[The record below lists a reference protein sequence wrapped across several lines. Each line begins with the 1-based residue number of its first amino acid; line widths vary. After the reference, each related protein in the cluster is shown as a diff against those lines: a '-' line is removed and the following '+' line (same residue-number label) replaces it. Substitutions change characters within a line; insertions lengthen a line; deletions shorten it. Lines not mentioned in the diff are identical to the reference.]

1 MTFVFIN
8 GFFQKKIVSCFL
20 QNVFFR
26 SEHHPE
32 GRHVTLDHYDVVL
45 NDGEWHNVHLM
56 IGATNMSLTVDK
68 ITVSTTVTRPI
79 RTGEKIF

>member
-1 MTFVFIN
+1 M
-8 GFFQKKIVSCFL
+8 S
-20 QNVFFR
+20 
-26 SEHHPE
+26 
-32 GRHVTLDHYDVVL
+32 LDHYDVVL

-68 ITVSTTVTRPI
+68 ITVLTTVTRPI

>member
-1 MTFVFIN
+1 M
-8 GFFQKKIVSCFL
+8 S
-20 QNVFFR
+20 
-26 SEHHPE
+26 
-32 GRHVTLDHYDVVL
+32 LDHYDVVL

-79 RTGEKIF
+79 RTGEKYFEFLTMIMIKEEIFS